1 MPKLIIDNREIE
13 VPKGTKVIEAAER
26 LGIIIPRFCYHPALG
41 SLGACRLCAV
51 HFLEGPVKG
60 IEMSCLEQARD
71 GMVVSTTDARA
82 VDFRRQVIEWLM
94 MNHPHDCPVCDEGGH
109 CLLQDLT
116 VAGGHGLRRFL
127 GKKRTYT
134 DQDLGVF
141 VQHEMNRCIHCF
153 RCRRFYQEFAGYR
166 DFGALQ
172 IAGRTYF
179 GRLVSGPLESPFS
192 GNLIDLCPTGV
203 LTDKPSRYKGRRWD
217 YERSPS
223 ICIHCSL
230 GCRVISSSRYR
241 EVVRIEAGFSNTVNG
256 YFICDRGRYGFDYV
270 NHPER
275 SRMARIGKN
284 EVLLDQ
290 AIRNAAERLSQ
301 ITQQFGK
308 EAVACHGTGRSSL
321 ETLGMLKV
329 LSRRQGWPEPG
340 YLSEPSGK
348 GVVKKVLSRLDGR
361 VAVSLR
367 EVEQADTIL
376 VVGCDPV
383 NEAPMLAMAIRQA
396 FRKGAAVTVIDPR
409 PVFLPFRFEHLP
421 MTPGGLD
428 ACLAVLIKGTASPV
442 AVRTMGGEALSYYE
456 TLPEAYSSDSETNNR
471 LAETTRRLKQ
481 SLRPII
487 VCGTDV
493 VRETTPALAA
503 DLVLFLQA
511 MGQQA
516 GLFYVLEEA
525 NAFGAA
531 LLSSSEN
538 SFSKTVANIERGA
551 VAGLVLVETDP
562 FWFFPDRPRL
572 EQALSKLDF
581 LLVMD
586 YLPSPAVGRSDIFL
600 PTQTLFEAGGIYV
613 NQEGRAQLA
622 NPVYRGGIPVEQI
635 SGGVH
640 PPRRFGNHI
649 PGGESRPAWRMLSDL
664 GRLLSPGENFPIDS
678 LWTELARGN
687 PVFSLL
693 QTLKDSSDEIRL
705 IPDRIEEEYFSLSKA
720 RGWWKNQVPL
730 DFFELHLVDQTF
742 GTEELSAYSRPARGA
757 AGRPCLT
764 MSFETGSRLGL
775 QTKDR
780 VILTFKGGPL
790 EVEVDLSDPMPA
802 GIMILPRHEALT
814 WQKMTAIPEAVSLDR
829 IKKVDQPEVA

>member
-116 VAGGHGLRRFL
+116 VAGGQGLRRFL

-284 EVLLDQ
+284 EVPPDQ
-290 AIRNAAERLSQ
+290 AIREAAERLSQ
-301 ITQQFGK
+301 ITHQFGK

-340 YLSEPSGK
+340 YLSDPLGK
-348 GVVKKVLSRLDGR
+348 GIVKKILSRLDGR

-367 EVEQADTIL
+367 EVEQADSIL

-409 PVFLPFRFEHLP
+409 PVFLPLRFEHLP
-421 MTPGGLD
+421 IAPGELD
-428 ACLAVLIKGTASPV
+428 ACLAVLIKGVASPP
-442 AVRTMGGEALSYYE
+442 AVKAMGGEVQSYYE

-471 LAETTRRLKQ
+471 LAETTQRLKQ

-487 VCGTDV
+487 VCGTGV

-503 DLVLFLQA
+503 DLALFLQVR
-511 MGQQA
+511 GQQA
-516 GLFYVLEEA
+516 GLFYVLEGA

-531 LLSSSEN
+531 LLSSPEN
-538 SFSKTVANIERGA
+538 SFLKTIADIEKGA
-551 VAGLVLVETDP
+551 VAALVLVETDP
-562 FWFFPDRPRL
+562 FWFFPDRSRL
-572 EQALSKLDF
+572 EQALGKLEF

-586 YLPSPAVGRSDIFL
+586 YLPSPAAGRADIFL

-622 NPVYRGGIPVEQI
+622 NPVYRGGIPLEQT
-635 SGGVH
+635 GGGAH
-640 PPRRFGNHI
+640 PPRRISSHI
-649 PGGESRPAWRMLSDL
+649 PGGESKPAWQMLSEL
-664 GRLLSPGENFPIDS
+664 GRFLSPGEKFPIDS
-678 LWTELARGN
+678 LWTELALGN
-687 PVFSLL
+687 PIFTPL
-693 QTLKDSSDEIRL
+693 QTSKIPSEGIRL
-705 IPDRIEEEYFSLSKA
+705 IPDRIKEESFSPSKA
-720 RGWWKNQVPL
+720 RDWGKNQVPS
-730 DFFELHLVDQTF
+730 DFFELHSVDQTF
-742 GTEELSAYSRPARGA
+742 GTEELSAYSRPARGV
-757 AGRPCLT
+757 AGRPYLT
-764 MSFETGSRLGL
+764 MPFETGRLMDL
-775 QTKDR
+775 QNRDR
-780 VILTFKGGPL
+780 VILTFEGGPL
-790 EVEVDLSDPMPA
+790 EVEVNLNDHMAS
-802 GIMILPRHEALT
+802 GIMILPRHGALA
-814 WQKMTAIPEAVSLDR
+814 WQKMTAIPEAVSWDR
-829 IKKVDQPEVA
+829 IKKVDQSEVA